1 MNGRI
6 LFLLAFEFPPKYFL
20 LENQEIFYPH
30 GFGVLTFPY
39 HALTSLSCFSPCI
52 DEDLVSLLNLLS
64 KSGGIDEENI
74 QIKKS
79 GVKSVFMK

>member
-6 LFLLAFEFPPKYFL
+6 LFLLAFEFSPKYFL

-52 DEDLVSLLNLLS
+52 DDVSKYLS
-64 KSGGIDEENI
+64 ESLEF
-74 QIKKS
+74 S
-79 GVKSVFMK
+79 SPLYR